1 MDGSVDP
8 VYFIGHDGVIGM
20 KFEKARTKK
29 PYNQSS
35 FMKKSII
42 TAVALVMLS
51 AGAMAQEL
59 AIGIKAGPN
68 FAKLDANSSVAT
80 NYSNRT
86 GWHAGAFVL
95 FRGERLGFQPEV
107 IFSQQGSKFDYS
119 GTPNLESNF
128 SYVNIPLIVKLYTI
142 AGLNLQ
148 VGPQIGFLTKAEWE
162 TPNGVEDVKNDLK
175 STDISLGLGLGWDL
189 PFGLSIDAR
198 YNLGLNDN
206 ASSGAPA
213 QDIKNQV
220 IQVSA
225 GFKLF
230 RHGSTK

>member
-1 MDGSVDP
+1 
-8 VYFIGHDGVIGM
+8 
-20 KFEKARTKK
+20 
-29 PYNQSS
+29 
-35 FMKKSII
+35 MKKSSILV
-42 TAVALVMLS
+42 AFALVLLS
-51 AGAMAQEL
+51 AGAKAQEI

-68 FAKLDANSSVAT
+68 FAKLDANSSLAT
-80 NYSNRT
+80 NYSSRT

-95 FRGERLGFQPEV
+95 FRGERLGFQPEL

-119 GTPNLESNF
+119 GTPDLKSNF
-128 SYVNIPLIVKLYTI
+128 SYINIPLIVKLYTI

-162 TPNGVEDVKNDLK
+162 TPTGTEDVKNDLK
-175 STDISLGLGLGWDL
+175 STDFSLGLGVGWDL

-198 YNLGLNDN
+198 YNLGLSDN
-206 ASSGAPA
+206 YDGSTASGAPVSSL
-213 QDIKNQV
+213 KNQV

-230 RHGSTK
+230 KFGNAK

>member
-1 MDGSVDP
+1 
-8 VYFIGHDGVIGM
+8 
-20 KFEKARTKK
+20 
-29 PYNQSS
+29 
-35 FMKKSII
+35 MKKISLLV
-42 TAVALVMLS
+42 TALVLCS
-51 AGAMAQEL
+51 AGLMAQQMS
-59 AIGIKAGPN
+59 IGIKAGPN

-95 FRGERLGFQPEV
+95 FRGERIGFQPEL
-107 IFSQQGSKFDYS
+107 IFSQQGSTFDYS
-119 GTPNLESNF
+119 GTPDLKSNF
-128 SYVNIPLIVKLYTI
+128 SYVNIPLIFKLYTV

-162 TPNGVEDVKNDLK
+162 KPTGTEDIKNDLK
-175 STDISLGLGLGWDL
+175 STDISLGMGIGWDL

-206 ASSGAPA
+206 ASSGAPVT
-213 QDIKNQV
+213 DLKNQV
-220 IQVSA
+220 FQLSA

-230 RHGSTK
+230 KFGNVK